1 MDEKWRNKIKRKVK
15 NQAIRIAEI
24 DVKMEKLKKTRNTLI
39 KDLQLNQ
46 TKLLEGFKSNREQKE
61 DIAEETLEEILNST
75 GISKNN
81 FFETQD

>member
-46 TKLLEGFKSNREQKE
+46 IKLLEGFESNREQKE

-75 GISKNN
+75 GISKSN
-81 FFETQD
+81 FFEIQD